1 MGIKGHSISPFV
13 ATLSVLIIGLAVIT
27 YSLLSGAWY
36 IFASICFFPFLLIM
50 AIQVLKNPFVGVC
63 LLFTFNYFFI
73 PWYRYTQG
81 SGLSV
86 WYDVATVTLLVTL
99 LVYSYHQQGKIAWK
113 YAKNILTFG
122 GCIWA
127 IYTAAEILNPTALTE
142 AWVYSRGTIYNTL
155 VVSLISVLTMTT
167 YKRLRII
174 MLFLSVFTLIAVVKA
189 VYQKYAG
196 FDETETAMLI
206 ETEMYKTHL
215 LSDVTRYFSFFTD
228 AGNFGSNMGF
238 AAVLFGISA
247 IFTPQRSLRLYY
259 IAISAISVYAL
270 FISGTRGALYV
281 PIGGLLLFILI
292 SKNTKLMVST
302 TVAGSLLYVFF
313 AFTYI
318 GEGNIQIRRMRTA
331 FKPTQD
337 ASFNVRKDN
346 QKKLAQYLKDKP
358 FGAGLGLGGVEANKY
373 VNPHTATTPLTA
385 TIPHDSYYVKL
396 WMETGIV
403 GLILYLTIYAG
414 SLLRGCYL
422 IMFRIKNKE
431 LRGALTGIACGIFGL
446 MISAYGNAF
455 FGQFPTGFMVILFLS
470 TLVNGEHIDQL
481 LTKQLKK
488 QETTVKIK

>member
-1 MGIKGHSISPFV
+1 MGIKGNSISPYVITTLFFV
-13 ATLSVLIIGLAVIT
+13 IGLATIVCSI
-27 YSLLSGAWY
+27 LSESWY
-36 IFASICFFPFLLIM
+36 MIIVSCISPFLLLLLLQIF
-50 AIQVLKNPFVGVC
+50 KNPFIGLCFV
-63 LLFTFNYFFI
+63 FIFNYYFT
-73 PWYRYTQG
+73 PCYRYTQAQ
-81 SGLSV
+81 GLSV
-86 WYDVATVTLLVTL
+86 WYDVSTVSLFIIL
-99 LVYSYHQQGKIAWK
+99 IAHIYLQDKSKWK
-113 YAKNILTFG
+113 YIKNIFTTG
-122 GCIWA
+122 GVIWA
-127 IYTAAEILNPTALTE
+127 LYTIAEVLNPTAVTE
-142 AWVYSRGTIYNTL
+142 AWIYSRGFVYSTL
-155 VVSLISVLTMTT
+155 LISIICVSIITSF
-167 YKRLRII
+167 KRLQILLF
-174 MLFLSVFTLIAVVKA
+174 MLSILTLSAVAKA
-189 VYQKYAG
+189 VYQKNFG
-196 FDETETAMLI
+196 FDSIESQMLI
-206 ETEMYKTHL
+206 DTEMYKTHL

-247 IFTPQRSLRLYY
+247 IFTPQRPLRLYY

-302 TVAGSLLYVFF
+302 IVVGSLLYVFF

-358 FGAGLGLGGVEANKY
+358 FGVGLGLGGVEANKY
-373 VNPHTATTPLTA
+373 VNPYTATTPLTA

-403 GLILYLTIYAG
+403 GLILYLTIYVG

-431 LRGALTGIACGIFGL
+431 LRGVLTGIACGIFGL

-470 TLVNGEHIDQL
+470 TLVNGEYIDQL

-488 QETTVKIK
+488 QKTTVKIK